1 MNVDQS
7 VTPSK
12 TALPAKPIS
21 EAAASARIDDE
32 DDSNPAP
39 ASVEWQ
45 VVANYQDTEEGDS
58 VWTLSARDDA
68 GLEKAKKAIENA
80 IEQAEKC
87 DKVGFL
93 TMPDRSAFPR
103 IVGTK
108 GANVS
113 RLRAETG
120 ADITVG
126 RDNNTIVI
134 IGTFSILSLFGVLA
148 CG

>member
-1 MNVDQS
+1 
-7 VTPSK
+7 
-12 TALPAKPIS
+12 
-21 EAAASARIDDE
+21 
-32 DDSNPAP
+32 
-39 ASVEWQ
+39 
-45 VVANYQDTEEGDS
+45 
-58 VWTLSARDDA
+58 
-68 GLEKAKKAIENA
+68 
-80 IEQAEKC
+80 
-87 DKVGFL
+87 
-93 TMPDRSAFPR
+93 MPDRSAFPM

-134 IGTFSILSLFGVLA
+134 IGTFSILSLFGVLV